1 MSIHST
7 AIISKN
13 VQLGKDVEIGP
24 YCVVEEN
31 VSIGDKTQ
39 LWQNVYVAKG
49 TTVGKDCELHM
60 GAVLGHIPQ
69 DITFEGKPTYL
80 KIGDRNIIREYVTI
94 HRGTKEES
102 STIIGDDNLFMALSH
117 IGHNCEIGN
126 KTVICNN
133 TLLGG
138 YIKVGDMAF
147 ISGNCVIH
155 QFVRIGKLVMVG
167 GAARVGKD
175 VPPYMLVERE
185 SVITSYNIVGLKRA
199 GFNNELRIQ
208 IKKAYQ
214 LLYHS
219 GLNTN
224 NALDQIEKELD
235 APEIKEFVTFIRSR
249 DSRRGIC
256 KYQERRQVTL

>member
-80 KIGDRNIIREYVTI
+80 KIGDRNIIRE
-94 HRGTKEES
+94 
-102 STIIGDDNLFMALSH
+102 
-117 IGHNCEIGN
+117 
-126 KTVICNN
+126 
-133 TLLGG
+133 
-138 YIKVGDMAF
+138 
-147 ISGNCVIH
+147 
-155 QFVRIGKLVMVG
+155 
-167 GAARVGKD
+167 
-175 VPPYMLVERE
+175 
-185 SVITSYNIVGLKRA
+185 
-199 GFNNELRIQ
+199 
-208 IKKAYQ
+208 
-214 LLYHS
+214 
-219 GLNTN
+219 
-224 NALDQIEKELD
+224 
-235 APEIKEFVTFIRSR
+235 
-249 DSRRGIC
+249 
-256 KYQERRQVTL
+256 